1 MPGACCTR
9 GLVCEC
15 VRRKC
20 TRAYRYSRSN
30 PAFPAQ
36 WFDGL
41 CRAPRRR
48 IPLASVAAG
57 LMAGRSGWIDV
68 ATGSLAPATGV
79 GTTRFCRTHQRR
91 SSCALSFTHGEIP
104 PCEHA
109 SRRRRRV
116 HRIPPR
122 VRDDRDTPLL
132 SSRDSQE
139 KPLIWGQDKAEYI
152 CRANWTAQINLNLF
166 EKLDFSRTAFS
177 VASDGFGQ
185 SRNCRR
191 DHLP

>member
-1 MPGACCTR
+1 MLDHPPSPVMTTEYDVAFSRLTKPELCMALSLERREQGMPGACCTR

-139 KPLIWGQDKAEYI
+139 NIFAGLTGRPKSI
-152 CRANWTAQINLNLF
+152 
-166 EKLDFSRTAFS
+166 
-177 VASDGFGQ
+177 
-185 SRNCRR
+185 
-191 DHLP
+191 